1 MAPLG
6 QLLIENVIDP
16 PARPRAVEH
25 EDLGALAPL
34 GAGLVLPIAVASI
47 ELTGMRGEEAH
58 LGPTHEPAR
67 SVARPCHERD
77 LKGGLRGRGNACRF
91 VRRAK

>member
-1 MAPLG
+1 MAPIG

-34 GAGLVLPIAVASI
+34 GAGLVLPIAVAGI
-47 ELTGMRGEEAH
+47 ELSGMRCEDTH
-58 LGPTHEPAR
+58 LRSAHEPAR
-67 SVARPCHERD
+67 IVARPCHERD